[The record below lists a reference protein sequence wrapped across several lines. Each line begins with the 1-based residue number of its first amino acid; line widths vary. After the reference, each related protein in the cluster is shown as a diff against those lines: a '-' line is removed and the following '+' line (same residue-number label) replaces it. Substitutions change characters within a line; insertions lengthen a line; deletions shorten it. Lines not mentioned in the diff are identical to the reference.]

1 MARSRRVLPCQ
12 DELKPAVTPY
22 TDRSTRNHRVVVTVR
37 GSVKAGVGELD
48 LSPGEHVCVFYRGA
62 GGRDEILYPY
72 LRAGLHGGQ
81 KCICVLDSASA
92 AEEVGQLADEGTR
105 DGQLDIHLSDTSYLS
120 GGSFGRRQMLSFWD
134 ENLLKA
140 TEHGYQSYRLVGE
153 MTWALRDVP
162 GVEDLVYYEAELN
175 EMASGYLPAILCLYD
190 LDRFSGEVVVEV
202 VKTHPKVLIGG
213 MVVENPYYIGP
224 DEFLQQTQA

>member
-1 MARSRRVLPCQ
+1 MMNSARNP
-12 DELKPAVTPY
+12 
-22 TDRSTRNHRVVVTVR
+22 RVVVTVL
-37 GSVKAGVGELD
+37 GAVKAGLGELD
-48 LSPGEHVCVFYRGA
+48 LLPGEHVCVFYRGKR
-62 GGRDEILYPY
+62 GRDEILYPY
-72 LRAGLHGGQ
+72 LRAGLQVGQ

-92 AEEVGQLADEGTR
+92 AEQVSQLAGEGVR
-105 DGQLDIHLSDTSYLS
+105 DGQLDVHLSDTSYLS
-120 GGSFGRRQMLSFWD
+120 GGSFGRRRMLSFWD

-140 TEHGYQSYRLVGE
+140 TEHGYQSYRLAGE

-175 EMASGYLPAILCLYD
+175 ERSSGYRPAILCLYD

-213 MVVENPYYIGP
+213 MVVENPYYVGP
-224 DEFLQQTQA
+224 EEFLRQTRS